1 MANRKYTGLQE
12 VIAEMPTH
20 DRHRGLYIEV
30 SYDLDNDEVLAT
42 PYVDYGMWSRTVYAN
57 PRIIRVGNFVRR
69 VSAAKLKEYIDEAIA
84 YHLEYCA

>member
-1 MANRKYTGLQE
+1 MKKRKYIGLE
-12 VIAEMPTH
+12 DARTMMPTH
-20 DRHRGLYIEV
+20 DQHRGLYIEV

-69 VSAAKLKEYIDEAIA
+69 VSAKALKERIDEAVDL
-84 YHLEYCA
+84 YLEYCA